1 MLAAF
6 VLFGADESATTS
18 SAPVQHNREI
28 ISDAMFALLLQKL
41 IAAKLMNIVALNMIL
56 LFVVAGK
63 QHKRMLQQCC
73 GDF

>member
-1 MLAAF
+1 
-6 VLFGADESATTS
+6 
-18 SAPVQHNREI
+18 
-28 ISDAMFALLLQKL
+28 MFALLLQKL